1 VTLAAAVVL
10 AAGRSERLAGTMPKP
25 FAMLAGTR
33 VLDHSLAALGDAPS
47 VGIVVVVVPEALR
60 DELEGRLLAMP
71 KVAAVVAGGP
81 SRQESLALGLAGL
94 AGLPGVAAGDGVIVV
109 HDAARP
115 LVTPAIFED
124 VVRAVSGEFDGA
136 IAAIPVD
143 DALKQVGDGGGIVGP
158 RSRAGLW
165 RAQTPQAFRR
175 HCIEASVKQ
184 ALADGVVCDDCS
196 EMATR
201 AGYRVRVVAGS
212 ARNVKIT
219 RPGDIEL
226 CLALLA
232 GEPGEPVK
240 PGAAG

>member
-1 VTLAAAVVL
+1 MTLAAAVVL

-60 DELEGRLLAMP
+60 DELGGRLLAMP

-81 SRQESLALGLAGL
+81 SRQESLALGL

-158 RSRAGLW
+158 RSRAALW

-232 GEPGEPVK
+232 GEPVEPE
-240 PGAAG
+240 PAG

>member
-25 FAMLAGTR
+25 FSMLAGTR

-60 DELEGRLLAMP
+60 DELEGQLLAVP

-94 AGLPGVAAGDGVIVV
+94 IGLPGVPAGDGVIVV

-158 RSRAGLW
+158 RSRAALW

-175 HCIEASVKQ
+175 HCLEASVKQ

-240 PGAAG
+240 PGSAG

>member
-1 VTLAAAVVL
+1 
-10 AAGRSERLAGTMPKP
+10 MPKP
-25 FAMLAGTR
+25 FLMLAGRR
-33 VLDHSLAALGDAPS
+33 VLDYSLAALGDAPS
-47 VGIVVVVVPEALR
+47 VGSVVVVVPEASR
-60 DELEGRLLAMP
+60 DELEGQLLAMP
-71 KVAAVVAGGP
+71 KVVAVLAGGP

-94 AGLPGVAAGDGVIVV
+94 AGLAGRPGVLGVPSGDGVIAV

-115 LVTPAIFED
+115 LVTPEIFED
-124 VVRAVSGEFDGA
+124 VVGAVSGEFDGA

-143 DALKQVGDGGGIVGP
+143 DALKQVGDGDGIVGP
-158 RSRAGLW
+158 RSRGGLW

-175 HCIEASVKQ
+175 DCIEVSVKQ

-201 AGYRVRVVAGS
+201 AGYRIRVVAGS

-226 CLALLA
+226 CRALLEAEQAQPGQA
-232 GEPGEPVK
+232 G
-240 PGAAG
+240 

>member
-1 VTLAAAVVL
+1 MTLAAAVVL

-33 VLDHSLAALGDAPS
+33 VLDHSLAALGFAPS

-94 AGLPGVAAGDGVIVV
+94 PGVAAGDGVIVV

-136 IAAIPVD
+136 IAAVPVD

-232 GEPGEPVK
+232 GEPVEPE
-240 PGAAG
+240 PAG